1 MLCVWKIFFRF
12 QNLKTVCYELFCKF
26 RAKQFFNCHNFGK
39 SNLNKKTVLFCSRPK
54 QTKSIFIVAFSSLVF
69 QTIIV
74 EIRCLLRAQVRI
86 MFLGNAGKDTNDE
99 EIKTIFINSEAFYVE
114 VYTLLQDIQQTV
126 YLIINNFLVSNE
138 PHHW

>member
-54 QTKSIFIVAFSSLVF
+54 QTKSIFYRSVLFTCF
-69 QTIIV
+69 PNNYC
-74 EIRCLLRAQVRI
+74 RNNWCLLRAQVRI

-114 VYTLLQDIQQTV
+114 VYTLLQDK
-126 YLIINNFLVSNE
+126 
-138 PHHW
+138 

>member
-1 MLCVWKIFFRF
+1 
-12 QNLKTVCYELFCKF
+12 
-26 RAKQFFNCHNFGK
+26 
-39 SNLNKKTVLFCSRPK
+39 
-54 QTKSIFIVAFSSLVF
+54 
-69 QTIIV
+69 
-74 EIRCLLRAQVRI
+74 

-114 VYTLLQDIQQTV
+114 VYTLLQDIKQTV